1 MWQFKEFQPGDII
14 RNSHEEE
21 FFTMQVP
28 LQSVI
33 REALQNS
40 LDAAIPGEKPV
51 IVRFLYSRASR
62 DAGEIFAG
70 LKEHLIASGIKATGI
85 GNTGFDFLAVE
96 DFNTKG
102 LTGNTSY
109 TECLRN
115 GDGNFCN
122 FWWIDGSTRK
132 GIINGGRWG
141 LGKYSFFVF
150 SKVKLFFGISIPEP
164 GNSALL
170 MGRVLLKKHNLD
182 GKTYRPEGIYASGD
196 SEPIRES
203 PFIDKFQSYFGLE
216 RGSKNGLSI
225 IIPYPETDSTSSV
238 LNDIVYHVLD
248 NYLYSI
254 AAGKLRVKVE
264 ERIDNQKSEVLIG
277 NDTIEMVLR
286 NFSRADRRFADFEKI
301 YVLYRKILAK
311 EPDLTLRLENGDFPS
326 IDSQFFGKRADEV
339 RRIYSES
346 RDSVIKIRIP
356 FRIKRG
362 DTPEV
367 EETHVDFS
375 LSTDASFSK
384 EHVQCLRNGIKIING
399 IRDFKMSSGLAVLI
413 AEDGLASEFL
423 GDSENPS
430 HTEWN
435 SRTERL
441 RSGKFLSPDKVLK
454 FIKDL
459 PRDIVKLLSE
469 KPESEDPDVLADIF
483 FVNEQNTTRGGPR
496 HRNPYPRPETS
507 AKVFDLI
514 RTGTGFRLSLA
525 EAAQENFPKVI
536 IVRTAYD
543 RAEGNPFRKYSK
555 FDYIIGSNEV
565 KVEEVKGGKVL
576 DVLENTI
583 KALAESK
590 DFVIEVT
597 GFDPRRDLIVDSR
610 IKEAENE

>member
-28 LQSVI
+28 LQSVV

-40 LDAAIPGEKPV
+40 LDATISGEEPV
-51 IVRFLYSRASR
+51 IVRFLYSRAPR

-70 LKEHLIASGIKATGI
+70 LKEHLIVSGINATGI
-85 GNTGFDFLAVE
+85 GSTGFDFLAVE

-115 GDGNFCN
+115 GEGNFCN
-122 FWWIDGSTRK
+122 FWWVDGSTRK
-132 GIINGGRWG
+132 GITNGGRWG

-150 SKVKLFFGISIPEP
+150 SKIKLFFGISVPEP

-170 MGRVLLKKHNLD
+170 MGRVLLKRHNLE
-182 GKTYRPEGIYASGD
+182 GGTYRPEGIFASSD
-196 SEPIRES
+196 SEPIREIS
-203 PFIDKFQSYFGLE
+203 VIDKFQSYFGLE

-225 IIPYPETDSTSSV
+225 VIPYPETDSTLSV

-254 AAGKLRVKVE
+254 AAGKLRVNVE
-264 ERIDNQKSEVLIG
+264 ERIGIQKSEVLISS
-277 NDTIEMVLR
+277 DTIETVLR
-286 NFSRADRRFADFEKI
+286 NFSRADHRFADFEKI
-301 YVLYRKILAK
+301 YGLYRKILAK
-311 EPDLTLRLENGDFPS
+311 EPDLTLRLENEDFPS
-326 IDSQFFGKRADEV
+326 IDSQSFGRRTDEV
-339 RRIYSES
+339 RRIFSES

-356 FRIKRG
+356 FRIQRR
-362 DTPEV
+362 DLPEM
-367 EETHVDFS
+367 EETYVDLS
-375 LSTDASFSK
+375 LSADPSFSN
-384 EHVQCLRNGIKIING
+384 EQVQCLRNGIKIING
-399 IRDFKMSSGLAVLI
+399 IREFRMRAGLAVLI

-441 RSGKFLSPDKVLK
+441 RAGKFLYPDKVLK
-454 FIKDL
+454 FIKSL
-459 PRDIVKLLSE
+459 PRNIVEFLSE
-469 KPESEDPDVLADIF
+469 KPESEDRDALVDIF
-483 FVNEQNTTRGGPR
+483 FIKDQSTARGGIRHVNPNPNPR
-496 HRNPYPRPETS
+496 TS
-507 AKVFDLI
+507 VKFFDLT
-514 RTGTGFRLSLA
+514 RTGTGFRLALA
-525 EAAQENFPKVI
+525 EAAQENLPKVI

-543 RAEGNPFRKYSK
+543 TAEGNPFRKYSR
-555 FDYIIGSNEV
+555 FDYIIGLNEV

-576 DVLENTI
+576 DVSENII
-583 KALAESK
+583 KVLAESK

-610 IKEAENE
+610 MKEVESE